1 MTTAASTEGLLR
13 EFAPAGLVTRSSRP
27 TNSADNLRG
36 LDRDLRLVPVR
47 AAVRPSERPAYTGG
61 PDLSHEGAGMGAEY
75 LDWMGDCYDQL
86 RDLPLCR
93 IPLPGSHDA
102 GSYGG
107 INAKSKTQEFNAW
120 DQLAHGFRYFDFRV
134 RVDNG
139 VFFSHH
145 GADESRD
152 NGYAQWPT
160 ETTDDNGI
168 VFSLITQ
175 YCDQHPREVV
185 VLNFTDFSAVWNQS
199 FTDDDKKH
207 FMDCI
212 KRRFG
217 DRLILRSRDFNGNLT
232 NTIPT
237 YGACIP
243 QDPGARGRQVLVLV
257 NEDVPVWAGHEHIWL
272 AKDCWADRFSD
283 YSYSLHS
290 WQTLLDDTLSDQ
302 QDYLATR
309 DLDRFWV
316 SQTILGYGA
325 TTSDGHSQNYYGA
338 QKLNP
343 FFSTAYP
350 HWWAGESAI
359 PGKTQAVRTP
369 NVLLLDYSGVFDDF
383 AGVCKALLQGTPV
396 PPS

>member
-1 MTTAASTEGLLR
+1 M
-13 EFAPAGLVTRSSRP
+13 P
-27 TNSADNLRG
+27 
-36 LDRDLRLVPVR
+36 
-47 AAVRPSERPAYTGG
+47 
-61 PDLSHEGAGMGAEY
+61 AEY
-75 LDWMGDCYDQL
+75 PDWMGSCYSQL
-86 RDLPLCR
+86 QDAPLCR

-107 INAKSKTQEFNAW
+107 INAKSQTQQYDIW
-120 DQLAHGFRYFDFRV
+120 HQLAHGYRYFDFRV

-152 NGYAQWPT
+152 NGYAQYPT

-168 VFSLITQ
+168 VFSSIVQ
-175 YCDQHPREVV
+175 YLDRYQREVV
-185 VLNFTDFSAVWNQS
+185 ILNFTDFSAVWNQS

-212 KRRFG
+212 RRHFG
-217 DRLILRSRDFNGNLT
+217 DRLILRQQDASGNYA

-243 QDPGARGRQVLVLV
+243 ADPAQRGRQVLVIV
-257 NEDVPVWAGHEHIWL
+257 NEDVAVWDGYADIWP
-272 AKDCWADRFSD
+272 AKGCWADRFSD
-283 YSYSLHS
+283 VYYSLHS

-309 DLDRFWV
+309 DVDRFWV

-325 TTSDGHSQNYYGA
+325 TTSDGKSQNWYGA

-343 FFSTAYP
+343 FFSTAYQS
-350 HWWAGESAI
+350 WWAGKSAI
-359 PGKTQAVRTP
+359 PGKTQAVPTP
-369 NVLLLDYSGVFDDF
+369 NVLLMDFSGVFDDF
-383 AGVCKALLQGTPV
+383 AGVCQALLQGTT
-396 PPS
+396 PPP